1 MPGAEA
7 LMGMTFFLSVA
18 AIFILRGPLG
28 KALADRI
35 GGRAPDAREV
45 QELRGEVDELR
56 HQLGEV
62 QERLDFAERL
72 LAKQRERALPGPK
85 G

>member
-1 MPGAEA
+1 MGLEA
-7 LMGMTFFLSVA
+7 FIPITLFLSVA
-18 AIFILRGPLG
+18 AVFILRGPLG
-28 KALADRI
+28 RALADRI

-45 QELRGEVDELR
+45 QDLRSEVEELRQ
-56 HQLGEV
+56 QLGEV

-72 LAKQRERALPGPK
+72 LAKQRERALPGPR